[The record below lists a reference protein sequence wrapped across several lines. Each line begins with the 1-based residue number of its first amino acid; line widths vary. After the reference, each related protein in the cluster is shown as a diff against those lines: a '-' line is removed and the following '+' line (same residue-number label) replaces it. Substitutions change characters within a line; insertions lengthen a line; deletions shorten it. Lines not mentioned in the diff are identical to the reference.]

1 VSDEIDFADVRG
13 QAHAKR
19 ALELAAAGG
28 HNVLLIG
35 PPGTGKTLLARRLP
49 TILPPLTLAEAIE
62 VSRVWSVA
70 GLLPPEGLVTRR
82 PFRAPHHTVSPAG
95 LVGGGRP
102 LHPGEVS
109 LAHLGVLFLDEL
121 PEFAPHALDTLRQPL
136 EDGVVTVARAGGAAR
151 MPAQAQLVGAMNPCR
166 RGCRSVGACVC
177 TPGERTRY
185 LERLSAPLLDRIDL
199 HVAVGP
205 VATDLARSAGGAPL
219 ESAAVRLRVSG
230 ARERQRARLG
240 RATPAVNARM
250 TPRQLARHCALPATG
265 RKLLAEAVSR
275 LGLSARGHDRILRVA
290 RTIADL
296 ADADEITADHVAEA
310 LAYRG
315 LDRGHL

>member
-1 VSDEIDFADVRG
+1 
-13 QAHAKR
+13 
-19 ALELAAAGG
+19 
-28 HNVLLIG
+28 LIG

-136 EDGVVTVARAGGAAR
+136 EDGVVTVARAGGAAQL
-151 MPAQAQLVGAMNPCR
+151 PAETQLVGAMNPCR
-166 RGCRSVGACVC
+166 RGCRSMEACVC

-205 VATDLARSAGGAPL
+205 DLAPPDSGATS
-219 ESAAVRLRVSG
+219 ESAAMRLRVSR
-230 ARERQRARLG
+230 ARERQHARLG
-240 RATPAVNARM
+240 RGAPRTNARM
-250 TPRQLARHCALPATG
+250 TPRQLGRHCALPPAG
-265 RKLLAEAVSR
+265 RDLLTRAARR
-275 LGLSARGHDRILRVA
+275 LGLSARGHDRVLKVA

-296 ADADEITADHVAEA
+296 ADAETIAAEHVAEA
-310 LAYRG
+310 LAYRT
-315 LDRGHL
+315 LERGVP